1 MKRCTWATTPL
12 MITYHDEE
20 WGEPAHDDRVLF
32 EFLMLEGAQAGLSW
46 DTVLRK
52 RDAYRK
58 SFARFNPK
66 RVAIFTGDDVARLMQ
81 NAGIIRNKAKIESAI
96 GNARA
101 FLEIQKE
108 CGSFDDF
115 LWSYV
120 DGKPVVRRPRAVGD
134 VPPTSPLS
142 DRLSNDLRKRGFR
155 FVGSTICYAYLQA
168 VGVVNDHLAT
178 CFKSQK

>member
-1 MKRCTWATTPL
+1 M
-12 MITYHDEE
+12 
-20 WGEPAHDDRVLF
+20 
-32 EFLMLEGAQAGLSW
+32 
-46 DTVLRK
+46 LRK
-52 RDAYRK
+52 RDAYRE

-66 RVAIFTGDDVARLMQ
+66 RVATFTGDDVARLMQ

-178 CFKSQK
+178 CFKSLRGRSTAPIHTITGAGGPPFFSIRSDATPLGPASPASAFTE